1 MVRYIN
7 MPKLVATYL
16 REFSC
21 DAEGRPS
28 ALYKFIFCL
37 CLPFV
42 SATFRRARL
51 TALAIA
57 ECINSGDQIAR
68 VLKAITSAEIEYIGG
83 VTDYEVSYGI
93 PDARGEAMVSY
104 GVPNDREEVRVAYG
118 DPSNVVIAA
127 VALNGATRSDVEA
140 YLSLLVPFY
149 IKLIITNWEE

>member
-1 MVRYIN
+1 MFRYIN

-21 DAEGRPS
+21 NAEGRPS

-51 TALAIA
+51 IALAIA
-57 ECINSGDQIAR
+57 ECTDSGDQIAR
-68 VLKAITSAEIEYIGG
+68 VLKAITGAELSYGDNG
-83 VTDYEVSYGI
+83 TDYEVSYGV
-93 PDARGEAMVSY
+93 PDDGEEAMLTY
-104 GVPNDREEVRVAYG
+104 DGTFNEPIVPYG
-118 DPSNVVIAA
+118 DPTNVV
-127 VALNGATRSDVEA
+127 VATVQLNGANRSDVEA

>member
-1 MVRYIN
+1 MFKYIN

-21 DAEGRPS
+21 NADGQPS

-51 TALAIA
+51 AALAIA
-57 ECINSGDQIAR
+57 ECTNSRDQIAR
-68 VLKAITSAEIEYIGG
+68 VLNAISGAELIYAGSTTE
-83 VTDYEVSYGI
+83 YEVSYGA
-93 PDARGEAMVSY
+93 PEDEVEATLTYDDTFNAPIIS
-104 GVPNDREEVRVAYG
+104 YG
-118 DPSNVVIAA
+118 DPTNNATVTVR
-127 VALNGATRSDVEA
+127 LNGATRTDVEA

-149 IKLIITNWEE
+149 INLTITNWE